1 MKKRIKIFLPIILA
15 VIAVVGVIAIAIAN
29 FGDSQK
35 PGENKNNE
43 LPTGDYLT
51 LEEIEKIEELVAN
64 LTEEEMEKLK
74 EEAVNGVQD
83 ELTLRILLLLEDK
96 IEIKL
101 VKNLEIIAGMPVKGE
116 KTLTGDASIK
126 IFLGSNNN
134 AMEDGILEIAKG
146 ATLHMKGLVLDGNG
160 VCHAVVVPKGATLNY
175 LSGTIQY
182 ASSYGIYNL
191 GTLNIEGGTFKQCM
205 AAAIGTQRGST
216 TLVRG
221 GEFKDNYK
229 NHIWT
234 AAESS
239 LEVVGG
245 VFDHSYSHA
254 IYNLGTFTMTGGTI
268 KNSDRGDSCAVANF
282 GKAYIDGGD
291 NYIEIS
297 NCVTGLFSESDT
309 MEVNKVYGHD
319 MVKNFLRIKEGKGKV
334 TNCKV
339 ENTGTYAIRVAG
351 EVTVEN
357 IYAENLG
364 THGIY
369 TSPGKITVTNV
380 EVINAK
386 EYGFV
391 NCGAEV
397 VATDIRVKGAGTS
410 AFINYDSSFDGEGK
424 KGLMTLVACT
434 ATDCNTNLMVRGGTQ
449 VVVQDSVFNKTTRT
463 NVHLGDGIAELT
475 NVKLLGANDA
485 DCSVVSI
492 RKDSKATLTNV
503 EIANGNRGISL
514 AGKVTMT
521 GGSIHDNKGEL
532 AGNALRAEENAV
544 YKLEGVKIY
553 NNHNTSNEMAAGVSF
568 MSKGSHGTIINCEIT
583 NNSSIRTVGA
593 IYAEEA
599 ELNIRGTLFKQ
610 NQTTGTDGDGGAI
623 TLEKTKSIIRECTF
637 EENKTGTTY
646 ENVAGAIF
654 NKAGSDLTI
663 RDCDFINNSS
673 GRGGAIANTGTLV
686 IKEGTTFVGNTCT
699 EGGAGIYNGGNG
711 VVTDNG
717 SIYEKNVLTDVHAG
731 GAIRNDGANAKY
743 TVSDA
748 TFIENYSAGDAGAI
762 YSNSPITVKN
772 STFTKNSATR
782 GAAIYYN
789 QNDSIVITGCTFTEN
804 VARGLVDDADS
815 VTRTKTEKLIRK
827 RHGGA
832 IFISNGTISN
842 CVFVSN
848 AADEGRDIVINS
860 NSKSVVL
867 SGTNTFDE
875 EGNHVYLITNTS
887 NVQSKVTLAGK
898 TTGLHVVFS
907 SENAGICIDKTYDKA
922 SEVTIVVDNYQ
933 TDIPLVVAGT
943 TDAKGLAAA
952 TEQMNA
958 VISGSNE
965 ICGVSTKG
973 ELSMPC
979 VAIGGVEYTSLS
991 AAIKAAKENDTL
1003 VILRDISIAEPIVV
1017 NKTLTITSKNGVTI
1031 KRSTSIKGEAG
1042 QSLLT
1047 VTAGTLTI
1055 AGAEGKEIVFE
1066 GNSST
1071 KKELTRAIKVE
1082 KDAALSMEHAVIQ
1095 NFYTSGK
1102 YSEAGNAIYN
1112 AGILTLNHV
1121 DFIDNKTGTQTAGGA
1136 IRNTSTAVVT
1146 MSNCKISGSETGG
1159 SGGAFY
1165 ANNGATVSLTNC
1177 EFFGNKAGKE
1187 GGAIYFNGTSEFVIE
1202 DCSFIENTAQTGG
1215 ALAVKQV
1222 KITDTTFEGN
1232 TADTAKVV
1240 LLKDAE
1246 SYVTLVGELKG
1257 LHVQYGGNNTGVIIA
1272 GEVTGDISIVP
1283 YYAEGIRVV
1292 SATEDV
1298 SKETLKA
1305 AMKNIV
1311 VLEDPVTGNW
1321 NLSQRGYLAREACA
1335 VLSNGELYYTLQEA
1349 FEDVAEGDTITL
1361 IRDISVSSEIEVTK
1375 SVTLTSKQ
1383 NVIITRHESYKGKK
1397 GASLFNVTN
1406 GTLTIQSAAG
1416 TNVTIDGNASTNEEC
1431 VRAITVAEGAAL
1443 HMEDAAIQNFYTS
1456 NSFGEGG
1463 TAIYNAGTMTL
1474 EDVALIDNK
1483 SGTNSAGGAIRNTST
1498 AVVTMTD
1505 CIISGS
1511 ETLNSGG
1518 AFYAAGGA
1526 NVTLNNCE
1534 FTDNHAGAEGG
1545 AIYFNG
1551 TSSFVVNNCT
1561 FTGNTAVTNG
1571 GAIAAKK
1578 IQLNGSVFEEN
1589 TAETGNEVFLKD
1601 AGSFVTISGEF
1612 EGLTIKYSKENAL
1625 TKIAGAISG
1634 DVIIIPVYTEGIQV
1648 IAAAE
1653 NVDADMLAT
1662 AISKIQVAEDET
1674 TGEWNLSKKGY
1685 LVTEP
1690 CAQIGDEVYYTLK
1703 DALEEAED
1711 GAIIKLLKD
1720 ITLAESIDISKNV
1733 TITSDKKV
1741 VIARAE
1747 GYKGSKNASLINVT
1761 SGKLSFIGA
1770 EGKEIIIEGNAS
1782 ADKNESIRA
1791 INVVKGAALHMEYA
1805 TIQNFYTS
1813 NSFGEAGNAIYNA
1826 GTVTL
1831 ERVNFINNKTDSSTA
1846 GGTIRNT
1853 STATIIMT
1861 DCMITGSAT
1870 NGAGGAFYANNG
1882 AVVTLNNCEF
1892 TKNTSG
1898 GEGGAIYFNGTS
1910 SFVVNNCTFTNN
1922 TAVKGGAMSVLAAT
1936 INGATFDGNEATTA
1950 GNEIYLR
1957 AASSCVTLSGA
1968 FEGLTVTYSGANVG
1982 VVIADTVTGDITL
1995 SPVYTEGTQIVGA
2008 ADGLAE
2014 DKFSAAT
2021 KLIKIKANGESSDWG
2036 LTTTGYLV
2044 NGICAKIGNDVYY
2057 TLQDALDAAED
2068 GATIVLLKDIT
2079 LAESIEISKNLT
2091 FTISDKSVT
2100 IARAESFKGTAKSS
2114 LINVTGGTL
2123 SFVGTAGKEIVID
2136 GKASTQTECIR
2147 AIKVASGATL
2157 HMEYASIQNFYTK
2170 DGYGES
2176 GSAIWNEG
2184 NATFEYVDFT
2194 NNKTGT
2200 QTAGGAIRN
2209 NGSAVMELTN
2219 CTITGSEDKG
2229 NGGALYAA
2237 NGTSTTLTN
2246 CVFSQNSA
2254 GLDKEGGAI
2263 YFSGTTTFVVNNCT
2277 FTENTAAK
2285 GGAMAVASATING
2298 AIFDR
2303 NEASTTANDVFLR
2316 KDTSKVTLT
2325 GEFDGLTVTYSGDNA
2340 GIEIADLVTGDVTI
2354 IPHSY
2359 TANTQLVQK
2368 ASNEIT
2374 DDEFEASLG
2383 AIEVVQTG
2391 NAIWLLD
2398 KEGYLKQACAQ
2409 LAANGMYF
2417 TSLKDAI
2424 DAANTLEGADEILL
2438 LSECILEN
2446 YIDVISDITL
2456 KANAGVT
2463 ISRAESLIG
2472 KADASMITVTS
2483 GTLNIVGA
2491 DGKEIVIEG
2500 NASTDQLIRAIKV
2513 ASGAT
2518 LHMEHAAIQNF
2529 YTKNGYGQSGSAI
2542 WNEGN
2547 ATFEYVDF
2555 TNNKTG
2561 TQTAG
2566 GAIRNNGS
2574 AVMELT
2580 NCTITGSEDKG
2591 NGGALYAANG
2601 TSTTLTNCVF
2611 SQNSAG
2617 LDKEGGAIYFSGTS
2631 TFVVN
2636 NCTFTENT
2644 ASKGAAM
2651 AVASATINGA
2661 TFDANDV
2668 YLRTATSKVTLAG
2681 AFDGLI
2687 VTYSSAN
2694 VGVEIAGAVTGDITL
2709 IPVYTEGAQIVEAA
2723 TDLSED
2729 VFKAATKL
2737 IKVAPNAESDGWGL
2751 STKGNLV
2758 KAPCITIQGGESY
2771 YTIQD
2776 ALDAAVAGDTIVLLN
2791 DITVTEPIEITKNLT
2806 FTSEKKVTIRRAENL
2821 LGGADASMITVTGA
2835 TLNIVGT
2842 EGKEIV
2848 IDGTASTQEE
2858 CIRAIKVAQG
2868 AALHM
2873 EYATIQHFYTS
2884 NSFGEAGNAIYNA
2897 GTVTLEYVDFIDNKT
2912 ATETAG
2918 GAIRNIANSTITMT
2932 NCMITGSKTN
2942 SSGGAFYAAD
2952 KAIVTMTNCSF
2963 IDNHAG
2969 KEGGAIYFNGTSS
2982 FIVNNCTFT
2991 DNTADTAG
2999 GAISA
3004 KRITLNGAVFSG
3016 NTSAKANEV
3025 FLKNDL
3031 SYATLSGEFA
3041 GLTITYSADNVG
3053 IQIADAVTG
3062 DVTIV
3067 PYSYTENTQIVAKT
3081 GDTLTDDAYTSILQ
3095 AINVVPNGE
3104 EVWLVDTD
3112 GCLKK
3117 ARVQLVATNNQLV
3130 ETGKYYVRLE
3140 DAINDANTIIG
3151 ADEIHILD
3159 DCVVN
3164 STINVTSD
3172 ITLKAN
3178 AGVTITRSDSLNGS
3192 ANASMI
3198 TVSSGTLS
3206 IVGVEGNEIV
3216 IDGNASGN
3224 NNESIRAIKIA
3235 QDATLRMEY
3244 ATIQDFYT
3252 SNSFAEAGNAIY
3264 NAGTATLEHVNFI
3277 DNKTATSTAGGAI
3290 RNTSTST
3297 ITMTDCTITGSET
3310 NSSGGAFY
3318 AGNGA
3323 VVELNNCKFENNTAG
3338 AEGGAIYFNGSS
3350 SFVVNNCTFTNNTAA
3365 NAGGAISA
3373 KQITLNGSTFTGTVS
3388 AKNNDVSLKGIGHSV
3403 TLNGTF
3409 TGLTIRYG
3417 STAEKQIPD
3426 ATPVDMIVYVETDGS
3441 LQEAKAQLVS
3451 TGKYY
3456 SSLEDAVTAAETA
3469 EGADEILVVSD
3480 CTVNTAISITSEI
3493 TIIPSKSVTI
3503 TAASGITGNLFKIE
3517 TAGTLNMLGTEEKT
3531 ITLQGTTATNS
3542 LIYNSGNATV
3552 KNLVMTSGKLGLV
3565 TYKGKTFATNV
3576 EISGS
3581 LTNGIKVAD
3590 ASSELTLD
3598 NVSVSNVRNTT
3609 DSHGVLINAGTIK
3622 VEGASGLTVDNAQGH
3637 GIALTGGTLTATKIN
3652 VTNAGRAGISVASAT
3667 VTITTVE
3674 QITNGSTV
3682 NGVSANVTI
3691 KNSTV
3696 TINGKAITEGSTTK
3710 YYELSSFK

>member
-2263 YFSGTTTFVVNNCT
+2263 YFSGT
-2277 FTENTAAK
+2277 
-2285 GGAMAVASATING
+2285 
-2298 AIFDR
+2298 
-2303 NEASTTANDVFLR
+2303 
-2316 KDTSKVTLT
+2316 
-2325 GEFDGLTVTYSGDNA
+2325 
-2340 GIEIADLVTGDVTI
+2340 
-2354 IPHSY
+2354 
-2359 TANTQLVQK
+2359 
-2368 ASNEIT
+2368 
-2374 DDEFEASLG
+2374 
-2383 AIEVVQTG
+2383 
-2391 NAIWLLD
+2391 
-2398 KEGYLKQACAQ
+2398 
-2409 LAANGMYF
+2409 
-2417 TSLKDAI
+2417 
-2424 DAANTLEGADEILL
+2424 
-2438 LSECILEN
+2438 
-2446 YIDVISDITL
+2446 
-2456 KANAGVT
+2456 
-2463 ISRAESLIG
+2463 
-2472 KADASMITVTS
+2472 
-2483 GTLNIVGA
+2483 
-2491 DGKEIVIEG
+2491 
-2500 NASTDQLIRAIKV
+2500 
-2513 ASGAT
+2513 
-2518 LHMEHAAIQNF
+2518 
-2529 YTKNGYGQSGSAI
+2529 
-2542 WNEGN
+2542 
-2547 ATFEYVDF
+2547 
-2555 TNNKTG
+2555 
-2561 TQTAG
+2561 
-2566 GAIRNNGS
+2566 
-2574 AVMELT
+2574 
-2580 NCTITGSEDKG
+2580 
-2591 NGGALYAANG
+2591 
-2601 TSTTLTNCVF
+2601 
-2611 SQNSAG
+2611 
-2617 LDKEGGAIYFSGTS
+2617 S